1 MKNLLLD
8 LSLSHSP
15 ESNLRPI
22 AKRLLAWVL
31 VISASNALL
40 AISVQLYLDYQRDRS
55 DLSEHLDF
63 VLESHQQ
70 GLSTAIWN
78 FDRPLI
84 EAQLDG
90 LVGSPW
96 VTAAKVAYGKNESHY
111 LVRGEVSDDGIAPSI
126 SQLQFSAGPRT
137 VDVGRLYLWPN
148 FEHLYQRTF
157 DRALVVALTQGLKA
171 FVISLAI
178 LWLVHHLV
186 TRRLVRLGEVLRTYR
201 PSSNIQL
208 QLLTPDDIRLNDELT
223 MLARTLEDAQQMLDE
238 YHRREHAER
247 EHLEAV
253 VQRRT
258 QHLDQALLEHQ
269 AIFDN
274 SLTGIAFIRDRTIER
289 CNRSFEQLFGYSSHE
304 LGGKSTRVLFP
315 TQEAFEQEAASF
327 APVLLRGG
335 TYMDDVEL
343 IRKDGTT
350 RWFTVQFKL
359 LDSSNTAQGAV
370 LTLHDVTARRETE
383 LAMERLARLDGLTG
397 IANRRTL
404 DEALQTACRKASR
417 ERGGLSVA
425 LIDVDCFKHFNDH
438 YGHAAGDAALRA
450 VATTLGDVAKRP
462 YDLAARY
469 GGEEF
474 VLLLPGSEAP
484 FPLLEKLRLAILELA
499 IPHAHSSAGERVS
512 VSIGVISICG
522 RSHCEPDELLA
533 AADTLLYR
541 AKREGRNRVIWQ
553 HLQTSH
559 ERIES

>member
-1 MKNLLLD
+1 LM
-8 LSLSHSP
+8 
-15 ESNLRPI
+15 
-22 AKRLLAWVL
+22 
-31 VISASNALL
+31 
-40 AISVQLYLDYQRDRS
+40 
-55 DLSEHLDF
+55 
-63 VLESHQQ
+63 
-70 GLSTAIWN
+70 
-78 FDRPLI
+78 
-84 EAQLDG
+84 
-90 LVGSPW
+90 
-96 VTAAKVAYGKNESHY
+96 
-111 LVRGEVSDDGIAPSI
+111 
-126 SQLQFSAGPRT
+126 
-137 VDVGRLYLWPN
+137 
-148 FEHLYQRTF
+148 
-157 DRALVVALTQGLKA
+157 
-171 FVISLAI
+171 
-178 LWLVHHLV
+178 HHLV

-201 PSSNIQL
+201 PNSNIQL
-208 QLLTPDDIRLNDELT
+208 QLLAPDDARLNDELT
-223 MLARTLEDAQQMLDE
+223 MLARTLEDAQQRLDE

-304 LGGKSTRVLFP
+304 LTGKSTRALFP

-335 TYMDDVEL
+335 TYLDDVEL
-343 IRKDGTT
+343 IRKDGAT

-359 LDSSNTAQGAV
+359 LDSSNTNQGAV
-370 LTLHDVTARRETE
+370 LTLHDVTARREAE

-404 DEALQTACRKASR
+404 DEALHAACRKAGR

-450 VATTLGDVAKRP
+450 VATILGGVAKRP

-474 VLLLPGSEAP
+474 VLLLPGCDTP
-484 FPLLEKLRLAILELA
+484 FPLLESLRTAILELA

-533 AADTLLYR
+533 AADALLYR

-559 ERIES
+559 ERVEP